1 MRPSVANPKK
11 IRQFFTAWV
20 YLVFY
25 TGNLGVPTKVKSN
38 RPLV

>member
-1 MRPSVANPKK
+1 MPITQGMGYVYW
-11 IRQFFTAWV
+11 FF
-20 YLVFY
+20 